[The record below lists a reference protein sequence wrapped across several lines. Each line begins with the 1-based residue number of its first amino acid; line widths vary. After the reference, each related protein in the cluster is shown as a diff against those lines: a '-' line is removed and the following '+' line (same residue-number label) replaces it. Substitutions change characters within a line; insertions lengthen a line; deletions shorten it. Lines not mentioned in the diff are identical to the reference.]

1 MLRTPALVNTFINND
16 SLSSGMRYIQGQ
28 NRDQIYL
35 FPVSLNDAVEA
46 ENEVRLINAFIDS
59 LKIEEF
65 GFRVDH
71 IENGRPAYH
80 PADLLKLYI
89 YGYLNKI
96 RSSRDLEKEC
106 SRNIEVMWLL
116 KCLKPDHNTIANF
129 RRDNPKAIKK
139 VFRETVKI
147 AKYFN
152 LIGGTLIAG
161 DSTKLRAQN
170 SKKNNYN
177 QKKIDRH
184 LEYIENKLAEYEKA
198 LAESDGDEKQE
209 IENEI
214 KKQNQRKQGYKKI
227 EQQLKESGQRQI
239 STSDPDSRHQITRNN
254 ITEVAYSAQT
264 SVDAK
269 NNIPIDYKITNAN
282 DKKALGEMLR
292 RAKTILRNND
302 FTALYD
308 KGYHTGSELAIAD
321 ALGIPAIVAIPPFS
335 GASHAPDLNY
345 DVEHFDYDP
354 QNDTY
359 TCLQG
364 HTLRTT
370 GYWHHAK
377 NDAGELAYRF
387 RNYTTPQ
394 CKTCPVRPLC
404 TKSAANGKQVRR
416 SEFAHNV
423 ENNKKRVQNSQKL
436 YKRRQAIVE
445 HPFGTIKRQ
454 WGFNYIITKKYIVRA
469 EADFGFIMTAYN
481 LRRLI
486 NIIGASKLG
495 KYLAGIFQHFQLN
508 FKHFQLFLSQLNRI
522 LYKTIK
528 TDCRAYLFSG
538 HLIKLCFT
546 TPEIGF

>member
-1 MLRTPALVNTFINND
+1 MK
-16 SLSSGMRYIQGQ
+16 YIKGQ
-28 NRDQIYL
+28 NRTQTTL
-35 FPVSLNDAVEA
+35 FPVSLNDAVGA
-46 ENEVRLINAFIDS
+46 ENEVRLIDVFVDS
-59 LKIEEF
+59 LKLEEF
-65 GFRVDH
+65 GFRIDH
-71 IENGRPAYH
+71 GENGRPAYH
-80 PADLLKLYI
+80 PSDLLKLYM
-89 YGYLNKI
+89 YGYLNKM
-96 RSSRDLEKEC
+96 RTSRDLEKEC
-106 SRNIEVMWLL
+106 HRNIEVMWLL
-116 KCLKPDHNTIANF
+116 KCLKPDHNTISNF
-129 RRDNPKAIKK
+129 RRDNPKAIKN
-139 VFRETVKI
+139 VFRETVRI
-147 AKYFN
+147 ARYFN

-198 LAESDGDEKQE
+198 LAENDGDKQE

-214 KKQNQRKQGYKKI
+214 KKQKQRKDGYKKL
-227 EQQLKESGQRQI
+227 EKQLKESGQRQI

-254 ITEVAYSAQT
+254 ITEVSYSAQT

-269 NNIPIDYKITNAN
+269 NYIPIDYKITNAN

-292 RAKTILRNND
+292 RAKTILRSND

-335 GASHAPDLNY
+335 GASHAPDIRY

-354 QNDTY
+354 KTDTY

-377 NDAGELAYRF
+377 NDAGEVAYRF
-387 RNYTTPQ
+387 RNYTTPK
-394 CKTCPVRPLC
+394 CKTCPVRPQC

-423 ENNKKRVQNSQKL
+423 ENNKKRVQNSEKL

-454 WGFNYIITKKYIVRA
+454 WGFNFIITKKYIERA

-481 LRRLI
+481 LRRII
-486 NIIGASKLG
+486 NIIGMQKLG
-495 KYLAGIFQHFQLN
+495 KYLESI
-508 FKHFQLFLSQLNRI
+508 FQLFCFKITLFKLFLNLKNQI
-522 LYKTIK
+522 LKLTMKYPGILNLPLNTAESYPTTI
-528 TDCRAYLFSG
+528 TQ
-538 HLIKLCFT
+538 
-546 TPEIGF
+546 IGF

>member
-1 MLRTPALVNTFINND
+1 MK
-16 SLSSGMRYIQGQ
+16 YIKGK
-28 NRDQIYL
+28 NRSQTSL
-35 FPVSLNDAVEA
+35 FPVSLGDAVAA
-46 ENEVRLINAFIDS
+46 ENEVWLIDAFVDKLNLS
-59 LKIEEF
+59 EF
-65 GFRVDH
+65 GFKVDH
-71 IENGRPAYH
+71 TEHGRPAYH

-89 YGYLNKI
+89 YGYLNKV

-106 SRNIEVMWLL
+106 GRNIEVMWLL

-139 VFRETVKI
+139 VFRETVRI
-147 AKYFN
+147 ARYFN

-214 KKQNQRKQGYKKI
+214 KKQNQRKQGYKNI
-227 EQQLKESGQRQI
+227 ERQLKESGQRQI
-239 STSDPDSRHQITRNN
+239 STSDPDSRHLITRNN

-282 DKKALGEMLR
+282 DKKALGTMLR
-292 RAKTILRNND
+292 RAKTILRSND

-321 ALGIPAIVAIPPFS
+321 AMGIAAIVAIPTFS
-335 GASHAPDLNY
+335 GASHAPDQNY
-345 DVEHFDYDP
+345 DVEHFEYDP
-354 QNDTY
+354 QSDTY

-394 CKTCPVRPLC
+394 CKACPVRPLC
-404 TKSAANGKQVRR
+404 TKSATNGKQVRR
-416 SEFAHNV
+416 SEFAGNV
-423 ENNKKRVQNSQKL
+423 ENNKIRVQNSQKL

-454 WGFNYIITKKYIVRA
+454 WGFNYIITKKYIQRA
-469 EADFGFIMTAYN
+469 EADFGLIMTAYN
-481 LRRLI
+481 LRRII
-486 NIIGASKLG
+486 NIVGAAKLG
-495 KYLAGIFQHFQLN
+495 KYMKGIFQHFML
-508 FKHFQLFLSQLNRI
+508 KIKRFQLFLSQIIQIRNKKL
-522 LYKTIK
+522 KTI
-528 TDCRAYLFSG
+528 CLAYLFTGRS
-538 HLIKLCFT
+538 INQSIT
-546 TPEIGF
+546 APEVGF